1 MTHSDKC
8 YIVAKYALDSMKLDD
23 IMDYAL
29 DSLFQEIKNS
39 DMLEDYMRDYG
50 LTEQHL
56 EELGGV

>member
-1 MTHSDKC
+1 MKHSDKC

-39 DMLEDYMRDYG
+39 DMLEEYMRDYG